1 MERRKF
7 IKKGLATLAVA
18 GLANSLLA
26 SKHKMLNYN
35 YSFSGTTKLDGDNY
49 SLILYLNSSE
59 IKNFS
64 KEKGYVVTLELNKDS
79 KQDYIKALYQI
90 NKVDRH
96 PKSLVDYSINA
107 TFMSATLHKKGENIS
122 NQLSNKSL
130 IPSFFREKI
139 SFSMFHDSIDYYI
152 RLNTS
157 TTDALTMYDHASMD
171 DCFLTSACVR
181 AKNLPDNCY
190 ELQMLRSFRDNYMK
204 NSDKGNLLIEQYYE
218 VAPNIVK
225 KINTL
230 HNQKEVYNYMYETL
244 VIPSL
249 NYIRAGEE
257 IAAMEYYQEYTLAL
271 NKLFSNQ
278 V

>member
-1 MERRKF
+1 MKRRTF
-7 IKKGLATLAVA
+7 IKKGLATVAVA

-26 SKHKMLNYN
+26 SKHKMLNYS
-35 YSFSGTTKLDGDNY
+35 YSFSGTTILDGDNY

-64 KEKGYVVTLELNKDS
+64 KEKGYTITLELNKVS
-79 KQDYIKALYQI
+79 QQDYIKVLYKI
-90 NKVDRH
+90 DKVVKDNS
-96 PKSLVDYSINA
+96 KSHTYHVNA
-107 TFMSATLHKKGENIS
+107 SFASGTTHKIGENAS
-122 NQLSNKSL
+122 KQLSNKSL

-139 SFSMFHDSIDYYI
+139 SFSMLHDSIDYYI

-157 TTDALTMYDHASMD
+157 TNEALTMYDHASMD

-190 ELQMLRSFRDNYMK
+190 ELQTLRNFRDDYMK
-204 NSDKGNLLIEQYYE
+204 NSDEGNLLIEQYYE

-249 NYIRAGEE
+249 KYIQAGEKKV
-257 IAAMEYYQEYTLAL
+257 ALEYYQEYTMAL
-271 NKLFSNQ
+271 NKLFSE
-278 V
+278 